1 VSDAREGPRT
11 LEGTLKLFLD
21 TAHLDHI
28 RIARDWGL
36 LNGVTTNPS
45 LAAKEGLEFDDLIAR
60 ICEITPGPVSA
71 EVVAPDVEGMLEQA
85 RRLAAIADNVIVKVP
100 MTREG
105 VSAGARLVE
114 EGIGINVTLVFSAAQ
129 AILAAG
135 IGATFVSPF
144 LGRVDDAGNDGL
156 GLLRDIVEV
165 FAVQAYDTE
174 VLAASL
180 RHPVHVVESARL
192 GADAATMPFAVM
204 EKLFDHPLTDIGMK
218 RFNAD
223 WEAYQQALHNKRGG

>member
-11 LEGTLKLFLD
+11 LEGTLKLFLE
-21 TAHLDHI
+21 TAHLDDI
-28 RIARDWGL
+28 RTVRDWGL
-36 LNGVTTNPS
+36 LDGVTTNPS

-100 MTREG
+100 MTKEG

-144 LGRVDDAGNDGL
+144 LGRVDDIGNDGL
-156 GLLRDIVEV
+156 GLVRDIVEV

-223 WEAYQQALHNKRGG
+223 WEAYQQALQSKRGG

>member
-1 VSDAREGPRT
+1 
-11 LEGTLKLFLD
+11 LKLFLD

-28 RIARDWGL
+28 RAAREWGVL
-36 LNGVTTNPS
+36 DGVTTNPT
-45 LAAKEGLEFDDLIAR
+45 LAAREGLEFADLIAR

-71 EVVAPDVEGMLEQA
+71 EVVAPSVEEMVVQA
-85 RRLAAIADNVIVKVP
+85 RRLSAIADNVVVKVP
-100 MTREG
+100 MSKEG
-105 VSAGARLVE
+105 VTAGARMVE

-129 AILAAG
+129 AILAAR

-165 FAVQAYDTE
+165 FAVQAYETE

-204 EKLFDHPLTDIGMK
+204 EKLFYHPLTDIGME

-223 WEAYQQALHNKRGG
+223 WEAYQESLQRKRGG

>member
-1 VSDAREGPRT
+1 
-11 LEGTLKLFLD
+11 
-21 TAHLDHI
+21 
-28 RIARDWGL
+28 
-36 LNGVTTNPS
+36 
-45 LAAKEGLEFDDLIAR
+45 
-60 ICEITPGPVSA
+60 SA
-71 EVVAPDVEGMLEQA
+71 EVVAPDVDGMLEQA
-85 RRLAAIADNVIVKVP
+85 RRLSAIADNVVVKVP
-100 MTREG
+100 MSKEG
-105 VSAGARLVE
+105 VSAGARMVE
-114 EGIGINVTLVFSAAQ
+114 AGIGINVTLVFSVAQ
-129 AILAAG
+129 AILAAR

-165 FAVQAYDTE
+165 FAVQAYETE

-204 EKLFDHPLTDIGMK
+204 EMLFHHPLTDIGMK

-223 WEAYQQALHNKRGG
+223 WEAYQQALQGKRGG

>member
-1 VSDAREGPRT
+1 
-11 LEGTLKLFLD
+11 LKLFLD

-28 RIARDWGL
+28 RTAREWGVL
-36 LNGVTTNPS
+36 DGVTTNPT
-45 LAAKEGLEFDDLIAR
+45 LAAREGLEFADLIAR
-60 ICEITPGPVSA
+60 ICEMTPGPVSA
-71 EVVAPDVEGMLEQA
+71 EVVAPSVEELVAQA
-85 RRLAAIADNVIVKVP
+85 RRLSAIADNVVVKVP
-100 MTREG
+100 MSKEG
-105 VSAGARLVE
+105 VTAGARMVE

-129 AILAAG
+129 AILAAR

-165 FAVQAYDTE
+165 FAVQAYETE

-204 EKLFDHPLTDIGMK
+204 EKLFYHPLTDIGME
-218 RFNAD
+218 RFTAD
-223 WEAYQQALHNKRGG
+223 WEAYQESLQRKRGG

>member
-1 VSDAREGPRT
+1 
-11 LEGTLKLFLD
+11 LKLFLD

-28 RIARDWGL
+28 RAAREWGVL
-36 LNGVTTNPS
+36 DGVTTNPT
-45 LAAKEGLEFDDLIAR
+45 LAAREGLEFADLIAR

-71 EVVAPDVEGMLEQA
+71 EVVAPSVEEMVVQA
-85 RRLAAIADNVIVKVP
+85 RRLSAIADNVVVKVP
-100 MTREG
+100 MSKEG
-105 VSAGARLVE
+105 VTAGARMVE

-129 AILAAG
+129 AILAAR

-165 FAVQAYDTE
+165 FAVQAYETE

-204 EKLFDHPLTDIGMK
+204 EKLFYHPLTDIGME
-218 RFNAD
+218 RFTAD
-223 WEAYQQALHNKRGG
+223 WEAYQESLQRKRGG

>member
-1 VSDAREGPRT
+1 VPDAREEPRT
-11 LEGTLKLFLD
+11 LEDILKLFLD

-28 RIARDWGL
+28 RTARGWGL
-36 LNGVTTNPS
+36 LDGVTTNPS

-71 EVVAPDVEGMLEQA
+71 EVVAPDVEGMLDQA
-85 RRLAAIADNVIVKVP
+85 RHLSAIADNVVIKVP
-100 MTREG
+100 MSKEG
-105 VSAGARLVE
+105 VTAGARIVE
-114 EGIGINVTLVFSAAQ
+114 EGIGINVTLVFSVAQ
-129 AILAAG
+129 AILAAR

-165 FAVQAYDTE
+165 FAVQAYETE

-204 EKLFDHPLTDIGMK
+204 EKLFYHPLTDIGME

-223 WEAYQQALHNKRGG
+223 WAAYQQALQSKRGG

>member
-1 VSDAREGPRT
+1 MSDAREGPRT

-21 TAHLDHI
+21 TAHLDDI
-28 RIARDWGL
+28 RTARDWGL
-36 LNGVTTNPS
+36 LDGVTTNPS

-60 ICEITPGPVSA
+60 ICEIPPGPVSA

-85 RRLAAIADNVIVKVP
+85 RHLAAIADNVIVKVP
-100 MTREG
+100 MTKEG

-129 AILAAG
+129 AILAAR

-204 EKLFDHPLTDIGMK
+204 EKLFDHPLTDVGMK

-223 WEAYQQALHNKRGG
+223 WEAYQRALQSKRGG

>member
-1 VSDAREGPRT
+1 MTSAPS
-11 LEGTLKLFLD
+11 
-21 TAHLDHI
+21 H
-28 RIARDWGL
+28 DWGL
-36 LNGVTTNPS
+36 LDGVTTNPS

-85 RRLAAIADNVIVKVP
+85 RHLAAIADNVIVKVP
-100 MTREG
+100 MSKEG
-105 VSAGARLVE
+105 VSAGARMVE
-114 EGIGINVTLVFSAAQ
+114 AGMGINVTLVFSVAQ
-129 AILAAG
+129 AILAAR

-165 FAVQAYDTE
+165 FAVQAYETE

-204 EKLFDHPLTDIGMK
+204 EKLFHHPLTDIGMK

-223 WEAYQQALHNKRGG
+223 WEAYQRALQSKRGG

>member
-1 VSDAREGPRT
+1 MHDAREGPRT

-21 TAHLDHI
+21 TAHLDDI
-28 RIARDWGL
+28 RTARDWGL

-71 EVVAPDVEGMLEQA
+71 EVVAPDVEGMLEQG

-100 MTREG
+100 MTKEG
-105 VSAGARLVE
+105 VSRLVE

-204 EKLFDHPLTDIGMK
+204 EKLFDHPLTDVGMK

-223 WEAYQQALHNKRGG
+223 WEAYQRALQSKRGG